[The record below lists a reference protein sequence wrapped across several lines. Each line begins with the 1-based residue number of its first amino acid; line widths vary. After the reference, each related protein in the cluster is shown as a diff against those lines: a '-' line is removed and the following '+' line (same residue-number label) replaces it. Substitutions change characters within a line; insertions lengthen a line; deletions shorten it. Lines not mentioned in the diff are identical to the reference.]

1 LVEDGAGVND
11 ADIGG
16 VGDILVGEGDVVE
29 VDGTKDVEAGISN
42 LF

>member
-1 LVEDGAGVND
+1 MENGADDDNGDVE
-11 ADIGG
+11 G

-29 VDGTKDVEAGISN
+29 VEGTRDVEAGISN